1 MLTIITAFVF
11 LVLGLILRPKIVSLI
26 NKRLVN
32 TFKQDLHRFEIE
44 FQIQFYNQPSPPQVG
59 ANGNLTVLEPIKINV
74 DAKNEEEA
82 ITLFA
87 EIIKHEIKTDLIS
100 IKQVF

>member
-11 LVLGLILRPKIVSLI
+11 LILGLILRPKIVSLL
-26 NKRLVN
+26 NKRLIN

-44 FQIQFYNQPSPPQVG
+44 FQIQFYNQPSQHQVG
-59 ANGNLTVLEPIKINV
+59 VNGNLTSLQPIKINV

-82 ITLFA
+82 IDLFA
-87 EIIKHEIKTDLIS
+87 EIIKHELKTDLIS